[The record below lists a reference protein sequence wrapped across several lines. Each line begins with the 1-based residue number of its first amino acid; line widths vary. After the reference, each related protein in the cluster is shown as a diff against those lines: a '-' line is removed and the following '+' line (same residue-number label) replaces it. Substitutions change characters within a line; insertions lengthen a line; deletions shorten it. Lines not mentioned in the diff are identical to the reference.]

1 MQEVLQ
7 ATDLLLL
14 RHGGD
19 LTLLGRKDLSHKA
32 PNKQHKVAVFRLG
45 FLGILNR
52 TVFGELGWTDMHH
65 PGHTGITLG
74 WGMSNLMLR
83 SGLTQGL
90 LLVKVGRLS

>member
-19 LTLLGRKDLSHKA
+19 LTLLGSKDLSHKA

-52 TVFGELGWTDMHH
+52 TVFGELGWTAQLGGHDQVLAG
-65 PGHTGITLG
+65 PGQQQP
-74 WGMSNLMLR
+74 R
-83 SGLTQGL
+83 RQGHG
-90 LLVKVGRLS
+90 VGVPVQ